1 MVQSDDDGIAPPAAE
16 RQDSRNIWRTGR
28 ATAVEPIRTLI
39 LTPDQRLRVF
49 ISSTLEEMEPDR
61 RAAEDAI
68 ENLHLTPVM
77 FERGAR
83 PYPPRAL
90 YRAYLEQSDVF
101 LGLYWERYGW
111 VAPGEEVSGL
121 EDEYGLSGDRPKL
134 IYIKKPAP
142 NREPR
147 LSKLIGRIQRDDR
160 VSYKPFKDS
169 EELRAIVADDLVVL
183 LTERFAASATP
194 PVEPSLSEMLTPP
207 PRPPTRLIGR
217 DDEVRELLNI
227 LAAPDSRVVTIVGPG
242 GIGKSRLALEV
253 ARQANDRFS
262 DGIAYVEFAAITE
275 PALVLPTI
283 AKALGIQ
290 ERTGGS
296 IETQLQ
302 NRLAHARMLIVLDNL
317 EQLSE
322 AAAHIA
328 EVVSKTDALQLLVT
342 SRRMLHIRAEHVFAL
357 DPLEVPA
364 ADGSITPAVELFVEQ
379 ARRFRPNYQ
388 PNDEDMAAIAELTRR
403 LDGLPLAIELASARV
418 RLMSPA
424 SVLDRMGYERLDF
437 LGAGPSDLPARQR
450 TLRNTIAWS
459 HSLLSSESQLF
470 FARLA
475 VFVGSADLK
484 AIEQVTNPDGGS
496 DTLDPLADL
505 LDQSLIRATGE
516 AADPRFGMLQT
527 IRDFAMEQLQAGGEA
542 ADYLSRHETYYLD
555 IAERGN
561 AALGTAEQV
570 EWLDRFG
577 RENDNL
583 RAVMRRAIRRN
594 DAATALRMG
603 RALATYWNMCGS
615 HGEGRGWME
624 QVGSLPSAGPRE
636 RAVAWLIN
644 AIQAFWQGQFE
655 LLGTGLDDAARLAGG
670 AEDQRTVAFAR
681 LLQAMGSAT
690 ASDDERQEDALEDAS
705 RRLEAEGEPLAIGFG
720 LLARSHLA
728 RTQGR
733 MEEARRLAQAAYD
746 QAAPIGES
754 FMRMIASVEL
764 AHAEVGLG
772 ETSQA
777 ERHAA
782 ESLRAARRL
791 HNLNVAAYAL
801 ELWAAAELRDG
812 RIEYAGWLLAL
823 SDRSYRQAGSHP
835 WRTTAELHD
844 QVHKELQVA
853 LGDRYKQI
861 LARARNVDL
870 DDALTELISA
880 QPSAH

>member
-1 MVQSDDDGIAPPAAE
+1 MVRSDDDGITPSAGE
-16 RQDSRNIWRTGR
+16 RQDSPHIWRTER
-28 ATAVEPIRTLI
+28 AMPTETIHTPI

-61 RAAEDAI
+61 RAAEEAI

-121 EDEYGLSGDRPKL
+121 EDEYSLSGDRPKL
-134 IYIKKPAP
+134 IYIRKPAP
-142 NREPR
+142 NREPQ
-147 LSKLIGRIQRDDR
+147 LSNLIGRIQRDDR

-183 LTERFAASATP
+183 LTERFAASAAP
-194 PVEPSLSEMLTPP
+194 RDQPSLSEMLTPP

-217 DDEVRELLNI
+217 DEEVTELLNI

-242 GIGKSRLALEV
+242 GVGKSRLALEV
-253 ARQANDRFS
+253 ARQANARFS
-262 DGIAYVEFAAITE
+262 DGVAYVEFAAISE
-275 PALVLPTI
+275 PALMVATI
-283 AKALGIQ
+283 AKARGVQ
-290 ERTGGS
+290 EGTGGS

-322 AAAHIA
+322 AAVHIA

-342 SRRMLHIRAEHVFAL
+342 SRRMLHIRAEHVFPL

-364 ADGSITPAVELFVEQ
+364 ADDSITAAVELFVEQ

-388 PNDEDMAAIAELTRR
+388 PNDEDMAAVAELTRR

-418 RLMSPA
+418 RLMSPTFI
-424 SVLDRMGYERLDF
+424 LDRMGYERLDF
-437 LGAGPSDLPARQR
+437 LGAGPSDMPARQR
-450 TLRNTIAWS
+450 TLRDTIAWS

-516 AADPRFGMLQT
+516 AADPRFGMLET
-527 IRDFAMEQLQAGGEA
+527 IRDFAMEQLQASGEA
-542 ADYLSRHETYYLD
+542 ADYLSRHEAHYLD
-555 IAERGN
+555 LAERGN

-583 RAVMRRAIRRN
+583 RAVMRRAIRRD

-615 HGEGRGWME
+615 HGEGRSWME

-655 LLGTGLDDAARLAGG
+655 LLGTGLDDAVRLAGE

-681 LLQAMGSAT
+681 LLQAMGSAA
-690 ASDDERQEDALEDAS
+690 ASDDERQDDALEDAS

-754 FMRMIASVEL
+754 FMRMAASVEL

-772 ETSQA
+772 QTSQA

-812 RIEYAGWLLAL
+812 RIERAGWLLARCPTAAT
-823 SDRSYRQAGSHP
+823 DRP
-835 WRTTAELHD
+835 
-844 QVHKELQVA
+844 
-853 LGDRYKQI
+853 
-861 LARARNVDL
+861 AR
-870 DDALTELISA
+870 
-880 QPSAH
+880 